1 MIAPGRT
8 RDLGDTTRLQRAV
21 NRLRLDVAYEIESS
35 GPAHHAVYV
44 ATAILTSPLLADS
57 VRVTGEGASSKTAA
71 KHDVSRRVLDILAS
85 SGGGIPDNSGHVL
98 NRLVLAQQAS
108 ILASE
113 GLSPHRR
120 PQHGDG

>member
-1 MIAPGRT
+1 
-8 RDLGDTTRLQRAV
+8 
-21 NRLRLDVAYEIESS
+21 
-35 GPAHHAVYV
+35 
-44 ATAILTSPLLADS
+44 
-57 VRVTGEGASSKTAA
+57 
-71 KHDVSRRVLDILAS
+71 VLDILAS